1 MINSFTRVWQ
11 KFIVF
16 VGMCVCSENSY
27 KSGNL
32 FWRRVWKTF
41 KSKVKS
47 EQGGIDK
54 ISGVLGLWE
63 RSSCIFFYQMHGTE
77 NEYVIW

>member
-16 VGMCVCSENSY
+16 VGISMCSENFY

-41 KSKVKS
+41 QSKVKS
-47 EQGGIDK
+47 EQGEI
-54 ISGVLGLWE
+54 
-63 RSSCIFFYQMHGTE
+63 
-77 NEYVIW
+77 